1 MYCVNKYH
9 PLIELNIL
17 EAIQT
22 LAFSNG
28 FFLGLSQINLT
39 KKKLYVFIFPQSSKE
54 PE

>member
-1 MYCVNKYH
+1 MYCVNTYH

-28 FFLGLSQINLT
+28 FFLGLSQINFMEKNST
-39 KKKLYVFIFPQSSKE
+39 SSFFPQSSKE
-54 PE
+54 LE

>member
-1 MYCVNKYH
+1 MYCVNTYH

-28 FFLGLSQINLT
+28 FFLGLSQINFME
-39 KKKLYVFIFPQSSKE
+39 KKLYVFIFSSV
-54 PE
+54 